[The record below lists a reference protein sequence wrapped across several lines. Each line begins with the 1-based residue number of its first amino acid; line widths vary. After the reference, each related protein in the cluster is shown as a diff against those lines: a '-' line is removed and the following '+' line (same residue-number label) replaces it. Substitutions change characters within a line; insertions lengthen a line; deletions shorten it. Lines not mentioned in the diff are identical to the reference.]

1 MSTVAFSV
9 STAHPS
15 AAPYYRAFP
24 SEPIPGPAGAVLTV
38 SKVVEL
44 LDNRIETL
52 LKAMANN
59 LTKKGTAIVV
69 SHGNDA
75 GLYFIVGGEHDVQ
88 LEAPTIQVLRGNLAG
103 RLDNLETAKRLKF
116 GIRGGAPGPSDVARL
131 DALKDAMKP
140 VRDLELSR
148 VDLRACYTGKSKDA
162 LRHLQFFF
170 NADLCC
176 APDSADTFGPV
187 PFSNLT
193 SNKADWDAF
202 MKKHPGAVVMNSG
215 KERFALAY
223 IVLGDQQR
231 VMLDAIATSQSAI
244 DAWVKAY
251 LPPPARYTGGPLN
264 YHGLTKDLK
273 TIIFAGESAYR
284 DRLAAVTDGKAPF
297 KATVDEPLSR
307 P

>member
-1 MSTVAFSV
+1 MSTVAFSI

-24 SEPIPGPAGAVLTV
+24 SEPIPGGAGAFLTV

-44 LDNRIETL
+44 LDNRIESL
-52 LKAMANN
+52 LKAIAANVK
-59 LTKKGTAIVV
+59 KKGTAIVV

-75 GLYFIVGGEHDVQ
+75 GLYFVVGGEHDVQ
-88 LEAPTIQVLRGNLAG
+88 LEGPTIQVLRGNLEG
-103 RLDNLETAKRLKF
+103 RLDNTETAKRLKF
-116 GIRGGAPGPSDVARL
+116 GIRGGAPGPSDLARL
-131 DALKDAMKP
+131 DALKNAMKP

-148 VDLRACYTGKSKDA
+148 IDLRACYTGKSPDT
-162 LRHLQFFF
+162 LRQLQYFF

-187 PFSNLT
+187 PFGNLT
-193 SNKADWDAF
+193 SSKADWDAF
-202 MKKHPGAVVMNSG
+202 TKKHPNAIVMVSG
-215 KERFALAY
+215 KERFALSY
-223 IVLGDQQR
+223 IVLGDQHR

-244 DAWVKAY
+244 DVWVKTH
-251 LPPPARYTGGPLN
+251 LPPGSKYTGGPFH

-284 DRLAAVTDGKAPF
+284 DRLVAVTNGKAPF
-297 KATVDEPLSR
+297 KATVDEPLPR

>member
-9 STAHPS
+9 SSVHPS

-24 SEPIPGPAGAVLTV
+24 SEPITGGAGAYLTV

-44 LDNRIETL
+44 SDNRIETL
-52 LKAMANN
+52 LQAIEANVK
-59 LTKKGTAIVV
+59 KKGTAIVV
-69 SHGNDA
+69 SHGNDSGISFTVGA
-75 GLYFIVGGEHDVQ
+75 GRGVR
-88 LEAPTIQVLRGNLAG
+88 LEARVMQVLRGNLEG
-103 RLDNLETAKRLKF
+103 RLDDLETAKRLKF
-116 GIRGGAPGPSDVARL
+116 GTFNAADNPTGLVQL
-131 DALKDAMKP
+131 DALKKAMKP

-148 VDLRACYTGKSKDA
+148 IDLRACDTGKSTDT
-162 LRHLQFFF
+162 LRQLQFFF

-187 PFSNLT
+187 PFADLT
-193 SNKADWDAF
+193 SSKAVWDAF
-202 MKKHPGAVVMNSG
+202 MKKHPKAIVMDTG
-215 KERFALAY
+215 KERFALSY
-223 IVLGDQQR
+223 IVLGGQQR

-244 DAWVKAY
+244 DVWVKTY
-251 LPPPARYTGGPLN
+251 LPPGSKYKGGPLH

-284 DRLAAVTDGKAPF
+284 DRLVAVTNGRAPF
-297 KATVDEPLSR
+297 KATVDEALPR